1 LISSSETDARDLRLD
16 IVVVVVVRQRMR
28 RQRPAGVEEAERR
41 PVTETTI
48 ESTE

>member
-16 IVVVVVVRQRMR
+16 IVVVVVRQRMR